1 MADGMDHMH
10 ARIVAALSVVSLTAL
25 LAQIVA
31 TPSFAAGQSNQT
43 EQVMHEKLEHS
54 ARLLAAL
61 VTSDWAGLGHHAR
74 ALQDVTTKPG
84 WDVLRLPEF
93 NKYTNAF
100 QHSTAAL
107 VTTADERDQ
116 RSALAAYNGLVGSCV
131 ECHRYV
137 ARARIA
143 SGR

>member
-1 MADGMDHMH
+1 MTVR
-10 ARIVAALSVVSLTAL
+10 RIYAQANRCRTRLLECDRAAHPNRHNA
-25 LAQIVA
+25 A
-31 TPSFAAGQSNQT
+31 SFAAGQSTQVA
-43 EQVMHEKLEHS
+43 QVMHAKLEHS
-54 ARLLAAL
+54 GQLLAAL
-61 VTSDWAGLGHHAR
+61 VTSDWASLGHHAR

-100 QHSTAAL
+100 QHSTEAL
-107 VTTADERDQ
+107 VTAADARDQ

-143 SGR
+143 QVR